1 MALNKKN
8 KAFEYLEK
16 AHNIN
21 LKLQG
26 CNSPETIRTKEL
38 LLARPTAIDVMY
50 KYNISNKNS

>member
-1 MALNKKN
+1 MALNKKT
-8 KAFEYLEK
+8 KAFGYLEK

-26 CNSPETIRTKEL
+26 CNSPDSIRTKEL
-38 LLARPTAIDVMY
+38 LLSRPTATDVMF